1 MPQNL
6 VLGGG
11 APWGFR
17 LTGGKENNQPISIG
31 RVTPGG
37 KASLANLCRGDV
49 ILAIGGVSTESMTLS
64 EGQNAVLSST
74 QQLCFKIER
83 PETRLWSPQME
94 PFRVDLQTDEKDL
107 GHFEHK
113 FNVRPRPFGPSVD
126 PVASVE
132 TIDDNNNSVSRP
144 TTRHVAAPLTKPQPP
159 VAKLQKL
166 PMCDVCGK
174 GIIGP
179 VVHAGEKWRHP
190 ACFLCVFCGT
200 ELKHRGY
207 YLIEGEL
214 YCQEHASVRAQGA
227 ANPPC

>member
-1 MPQNL
+1 MPQNV
-6 VLGGG
+6 VLEGG

-17 LTGGKENNQPISIG
+17 ITGGKENNQPISIG

-49 ILAIGGVSTESMTLS
+49 ILAIGGVATDAMTLS
-64 EGQNAVLSST
+64 EGQNAILSST

-94 PFRVDLQTDEKDL
+94 PFRVNLQANEKEL

-113 FNVRPRPFGPSVD
+113 FNVRPRPFGAAPAVVSM
-126 PVASVE
+126 E

-144 TTRHVAAPLTKPQPP
+144 ATRHVTAPLSRPQPP
-159 VAKLQKL
+159 AAKLQKL
-166 PMCDVCGK
+166 PLCDVCGK

-190 ACFLCVFCGT
+190 ACFLCAFCGT

-214 YCQEHASVRAQGA
+214 YCQEHASGHAQEDR
-227 ANPPC
+227 